1 MGRLFDDAVTQLN
14 QTSLVNFLFELCN
27 ASRQQLPSYIRSQL
41 LSDVTDVSSV
51 TSLRNA
57 LLLNRLGD
65 VMLRVMR
72 SDRPLLHLM
81 KCWAV
86 VSPHLVE
93 VRQQYNTPQIN
104 KVHSHVDLFHHQA
117 ACHRDASIAKQAVAS
132 IHDTVTWLLSNRLES
147 PFFHFNE
154 LLCKSYE
161 NLMYLELCDGDVQD
175 QVKKHLAFIRNFLK
189 IINRLDSDC
198 VLHL

>member
-27 ASRQQLPSYIRSQL
+27 ASRQQLPSYSRSQL

-93 VRQQYNTPQIN
+93 VGQLHTSQRS
-104 KVHSHVDLFHHQA
+104 KVYSYVDPLHHQA

-132 IHDTVTWLLSNRLES
+132 IHDTVTWLLSNRKEL

-161 NLMYLELCDGDVQD
+161 NLMCLELCDGDVQD
-175 QVKKHLAFIRNFLK
+175 QVKNTSSSYAML
-189 IINRLDSDC
+189 
-198 VLHL
+198 